1 MTASTAAAIDARLA
15 TATFVDP
22 HSHID
27 PHAPAARSLAD
38 ILGYHYYTELAHSAG
53 VARESIEGPGLA
65 PEERVERI
73 VAGLG
78 PLTNTIQHAWLMEI
92 AADLFGFDEP
102 TLDRSNWRRL
112 ADLVASHTSRP
123 EWEETVLARNRMEAV
138 FLTND
143 FDDPLEGFD
152 TTTYVPCLRVDELVF
167 HTGKPGVLERLE
179 RSSGTATGDRA
190 GVHRAIAALAERFI
204 RRGARA
210 AAISLP
216 PDFRP
221 WQPEAQA
228 AERALATVRR
238 EGPGAPAADRAV
250 VAADLFWRV
259 AECCDAG
266 RLPFDLMI
274 GVRRAVYPGGVH
286 QGQDLLDG
294 RLSLADYAPLFNAF
308 PRVAFPVSVL
318 SHPLNHEL
326 VSVLLDLPQ
335 RPLRSATGGTPTRR
349 RRSNRTSSSGSRRCR
364 GRSSSA
370 TTATCTRS
378 SSATRSSPC
387 TAASWPACWRG
398 ASWRSAAGA
407 RSGPSTW
414 ASTCSCGTRV
424 GCSTPTAGPEA
435 RRRPGAPSRPAAAPR
450 RSARSP
456 RGSAGR

>member
-1 MTASTAAAIDARLA
+1 MTHPAAAAIDAQLA

-53 VARESIEGPGLA
+53 VPRESIEGRGLS

-73 VAGLG
+73 VAGFG
-78 PLTNTIQHAWLMEI
+78 PLTNTIQHAWLLEI
-92 AADLFGFDEP
+92 AADLFGFEEP

-112 ADLVASHTSRP
+112 ADLVATRTARP
-123 EWEETVLARNRMEAV
+123 DWEETVLAKNRMEAV

-167 HTGKPGVLERLE
+167 HTGKPGVLDRLE
-179 RSSGTATGDRA
+179 LASGTGTGDRA
-190 GVHRAIAALAERFI
+190 GVHRAIAALAERFV

-221 WQPEAQA
+221 WQPDAAA

-238 EGPGAPAADRAV
+238 EGPAAPAADRALL
-250 VAADLFWRV
+250 AADLFWRV
-259 AECCDAG
+259 AECCDEC

-274 GVRRAVYPGGVH
+274 GVRRAVYPGGVY

-308 PRVAFPVSVL
+308 PGVAFPVSVL

-326 VSVLLDLPQ
+326 VSFSWIFPNVYPFGHWWYANTPAVIERDLEQRLEAVPRTKLLGYYSDMYKLEFGYPKFAMYRRVLARVLARRFVEERGWSEERAVDLGLDLLV
-335 RPLRSATGGTPTRR
+335 RNTRR
-349 RRSNRTSSSGSRRCR
+349 
-364 GRSSSA
+364 
-370 TTATCTRS
+370 
-378 SSATRSSPC
+378 
-387 TAASWPACWRG
+387 
-398 ASWRSAAGA
+398 
-407 RSGPSTW
+407 
-414 ASTCSCGTRV
+414 V
-424 GCSTPTAGPEA
+424 FY
-435 RRRPGAPSRPAAAPR
+435 PAAA
-450 RSARSP
+450 
-456 RGSAGR
+456 

>member
-27 PHAPAARSLAD
+27 PHAPAARSLGD

-92 AADLFGFDEP
+92 AADLFSFDEP

-326 VSVLLDLPQ
+326 VSFSWIFPNVYPFGHWWYANTPAVIERDLEQRLEAVPRTKLLGYYSDMYKLEFGYPKFAMYRRVLARVLARRFVGERGWSEDRAVDLGLDLLV
-335 RPLRSATGGTPTRR
+335 RNTRR
-349 RRSNRTSSSGSRRCR
+349 
-364 GRSSSA
+364 
-370 TTATCTRS
+370 
-378 SSATRSSPC
+378 
-387 TAASWPACWRG
+387 
-398 ASWRSAAGA
+398 
-407 RSGPSTW
+407 
-414 ASTCSCGTRV
+414 V
-424 GCSTPTAGPEA
+424 FY
-435 RRRPGAPSRPAAAPR
+435 PAAA
-450 RSARSP
+450 
-456 RGSAGR
+456 